1 MCQQQG
7 PGGIGGAMPGKF
19 AYSKFS
25 DDLELEPRRSLE
37 NIVAMSPEEMARA
50 SRLIVG
56 TYNELLQ
63 TANSLE
69 DEGYRRLMRECIAAP
84 KVSFLE
90 LYPSDDDR
98 RKMFNEMAKLG
109 TARERSHGAARG
121 AGLARFHAEGRT
133 LDRQGYRAV
142 LSLERAGFLC
152 KPGREAHKTEGGGG
166 MCQQQGPGG
175 IGGAMPGKF
184 AYSKFSDDL
193 ELEPRRSLE
202 NIVAM
207 SPEEMARA
215 SRLIVGTYNELLQTA
230 NSLEDEGYRRLMRE
244 CIAAPKVS
252 FLELYPSDDDR
263 RKMFNEMVK
272 LGFFNPEDDPDHVWP
287 RGHMDPQTYLTA
299 PSSHNDFYNAH
310 PGGLALTVAY
320 NIRTADAYTENYR
333 QMYGLPINRDLPV
346 VSLLVHE
353 YPKVWLYQWLDD
365 GSWLEEPRTVYDD
378 TWHAHCVY
386 VTAELMYRRY
396 DSRIV
401 MAMAAAHQMS
411 MLDASMDGR
420 AVVANW
426 IGLDRVCHFIKSATV
441 SAKPPGWAL

>member
-1 MCQQQG
+1 
-7 PGGIGGAMPGKF
+7 
-19 AYSKFS
+19 
-25 DDLELEPRRSLE
+25 
-37 NIVAMSPEEMARA
+37 
-50 SRLIVG
+50 
-56 TYNELLQ
+56 
-63 TANSLE
+63 
-69 DEGYRRLMRECIAAP
+69 
-84 KVSFLE
+84 
-90 LYPSDDDR
+90 
-98 RKMFNEMAKLG
+98 
-109 TARERSHGAARG
+109 
-121 AGLARFHAEGRT
+121 
-133 LDRQGYRAV
+133 
-142 LSLERAGFLC
+142 
-152 KPGREAHKTEGGGG
+152 

-272 LGFFNPEDDPDHVWP
+272 LGFFSAEDDPDHVWP

-426 IGLDRVCHFIKSATV
+426 IGLDRVCHFIKAAAVMAQVDPVDYGLLERKNGELVLATQPAEQWVVHLADMNWPYTMGAAHLYTWPLLKQIAADDFALSDADLEGRPFNQLKNYVWSQLGQIPLYEIYVREGFDTARATV
-441 SAKPPGWAL
+441 ARMVGR

>member
-1 MCQQQG
+1 MCQQHG
-7 PGGIGGAMPGKF
+7 PGGIGGSMPGKF

-25 DDLELEPRRSLE
+25 DDLELEPTRSLE
-37 NIVAMSPEEMARA
+37 NVVAMSPEDMARA

-69 DEGYRRLMRECIAAP
+69 DAGYRRLMRECISTP

-90 LYPSDDDR
+90 MYPSDDDR
-98 RKMFNEMAKLG
+98 RKLF
-109 TARERSHGAARG
+109 
-121 AGLARFHAEGRT
+121 
-133 LDRQGYRAV
+133 D
-142 LSLERAGFLC
+142 
-152 KPGREAHKTEGGGG
+152 
-166 MCQQQGPGG
+166 
-175 IGGAMPGKF
+175 
-184 AYSKFSDDL
+184 
-193 ELEPRRSLE
+193 
-202 NIVAM
+202 
-207 SPEEMARA
+207 
-215 SRLIVGTYNELLQTA
+215 
-230 NSLEDEGYRRLMRE
+230 
-244 CIAAPKVS
+244 
-252 FLELYPSDDDR
+252 
-263 RKMFNEMVK
+263 EMVK
-272 LGFFNPEDDPDHVWP
+272 LGFFDPEDDPEHVWP
-287 RGHMDPQTYLTA
+287 RGHMNPQTYLTA

-346 VSLLVHE
+346 ASLLVHE

-378 TWHAHCVY
+378 TWHAHCIY

-396 DSRIV
+396 DARIV
-401 MAMAAAHQMS
+401 MAVAAAHQMS

-426 IGLDRVCHFIKSATV
+426 IGLDRVCHFIKAAAVLAQVDPVDYGLLERKNGEVTLATQPAEQWVVHMGDMNWPYTMGAAHLYTWPMLKQIAADDFGLSSADLEGRPFNQLKNYVWSQLGQIPLYEIYVREGFDAARATV
-441 SAKPPGWAL
+441 ARMVGR